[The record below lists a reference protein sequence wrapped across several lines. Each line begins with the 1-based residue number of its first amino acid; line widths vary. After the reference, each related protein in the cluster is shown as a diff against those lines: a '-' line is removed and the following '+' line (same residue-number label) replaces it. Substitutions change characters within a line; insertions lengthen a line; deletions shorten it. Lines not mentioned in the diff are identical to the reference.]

1 MFPLRTA
8 FEDRDAVCDAKLD
21 HLVIA
26 RLKVQRRMMLER
38 HQRYVPVLDAG
49 TLLGV
54 VSFHDVAKA
63 VYEEQSFE
71 NRMLKSYI
79 GASPS
84 EDVQA

>member
-38 HQRYVPVLDAG
+38 APITAAQP
-49 TLLGV
+49 
-54 VSFHDVAKA
+54 
-63 VYEEQSFE
+63 QSIVNF
-71 NRMLKSYI
+71 
-79 GASPS
+79 
-84 EDVQA
+84 Q